1 MIRVSR
7 LAEDGTE
14 TAVVE
19 MDDFTLEV
27 LYSGIAELLCQAG
40 ASPPPV
46 AAAVSELPLE
56 ARRRRARILSRIAV

>member
-19 MDDFTLEV
+19 IDDFTVEV
-27 LYSGIAELLCQAG
+27 VYSGIAELLRAAG

-46 AAAVSELPLE
+46 AGAASELPLE
-56 ARRRRARILSRIAV
+56 ARRRRARILTRIAI

>member
-19 MDDFTLEV
+19 IDDFTVEV
-27 LYSGIAELLCQAG
+27 LYSGIADLLRDA
-40 ASPPPV
+40 ASAQPAV
-46 AAAVSELPLE
+46 GAAVSELSLE
-56 ARRRRARILSRIAV
+56 ARQRRERILARIGV